1 MANGPRATPPAPPAE
16 YTDAQQLGITIEQP
30 PRTLK
35 VIRVFESEL
44 DAITSIGT
52 SIHLTFLG
60 ISAGSLVSFI
70 VVISTVNS
78 LSTIQSA
85 GFTGMVWASTI
96 GTLYFGIQSVLNMM
110 RARKKIAALK
120 GDKHY

>member
-1 MANGPRATPPAPPAE
+1 MVNEPPTTPPVAPAE

-44 DAITSIGT
+44 DAITSTGT
-52 SIHLTFLG
+52 SLHLTFLG

-85 GFTGMVWASTI
+85 GFTGMVWASAI
-96 GTLYFGIQSVLNMM
+96 GTLYFGIQSLRDFL
-110 RARKKIAALK
+110 RARRKISDLK
-120 GDKHY
+120 RGESL

>member
-1 MANGPRATPPAPPAE
+1 MANGPRATPPAE
-16 YTDAQQLGITIEQP
+16 YTEAQQLGITIEQP

-78 LSTIQSA
+78 LSTMQSA

-96 GTLYFGIQSVLNMM
+96 GTLYFGIQSVLNVM